1 MKIQIMAQSSG
12 YDFVEW
18 VKYMRKNI
26 FTSSQQQFGELL
38 EQGMMQGRSL
48 GDRYIGVLEA
58 RASTIRIDVLEQI
71 LKMMGIDFQEQI
83 RFYNMALEV
92 ARPAA
97 NESKKI
103 YPSDFLSIRQDLRT
117 AKEPSFIKSLDEST
131 KSYIYNNLVNLD
143 NNFYGTNR
151 LVDMQS
157 FNYFWTVVL
166 VEYYI
171 MTQSDSALSETTSKM
186 IQEKLKKILTPIVD
200 KCEEIFERTATK
212 GIAEGKNKFNEI
224 RTLIAKIDITFSMPK
239 SKREQLEYK
248 VNLRTQRITECF
260 NLVLS
265 NYLDKMLKLLRTI
278 SEKRVNFL
286 LLSLSAWSKEVLS
299 LMDSLNQLLR
309 TGNTDNG
316 SMSFGYKN
324 AISNNH
330 IELIYD
336 MSVQVN
342 RLELG
347 SRAIDY
353 LKYLLPEYDEKLIV
367 YLCNNESDANNYK
380 EWREELTTILSDR
393 NWMDKYAGPYAEL
406 KNSITNYLYLNNI
419 PIQDI

>member
-92 ARPAA
+92 ARSAA

-212 GIAEGKNKFNEI
+212 GIAEGKNRF
-224 RTLIAKIDITFSMPK
+224 D
-239 SKREQLEYK
+239 
-248 VNLRTQRITECF
+248 
-260 NLVLS
+260 
-265 NYLDKMLKLLRTI
+265 
-278 SEKRVNFL
+278 
-286 LLSLSAWSKEVLS
+286 
-299 LMDSLNQLLR
+299 
-309 TGNTDNG
+309 
-316 SMSFGYKN
+316 
-324 AISNNH
+324 
-330 IELIYD
+330 
-336 MSVQVN
+336 
-342 RLELG
+342 
-347 SRAIDY
+347 
-353 LKYLLPEYDEKLIV
+353 
-367 YLCNNESDANNYK
+367 
-380 EWREELTTILSDR
+380 
-393 NWMDKYAGPYAEL
+393 
-406 KNSITNYLYLNNI
+406 
-419 PIQDI
+419 

>member
-1 MKIQIMAQSSG
+1 
-12 YDFVEW
+12 
-18 VKYMRKNI
+18 
-26 FTSSQQQFGELL
+26 
-38 EQGMMQGRSL
+38 
-48 GDRYIGVLEA
+48 
-58 RASTIRIDVLEQI
+58 
-71 LKMMGIDFQEQI
+71 
-83 RFYNMALEV
+83 
-92 ARPAA
+92 
-97 NESKKI
+97 
-103 YPSDFLSIRQDLRT
+103 
-117 AKEPSFIKSLDEST
+117 
-131 KSYIYNNLVNLD
+131 
-143 NNFYGTNR
+143 
-151 LVDMQS
+151 
-157 FNYFWTVVL
+157 
-166 VEYYI
+166 
-171 MTQSDSALSETTSKM
+171 
-186 IQEKLKKILTPIVD
+186 
-200 KCEEIFERTATK
+200 
-212 GIAEGKNKFNEI
+212 
-224 RTLIAKIDITFSMPK
+224 
-239 SKREQLEYK
+239 
-248 VNLRTQRITECF
+248 
-260 NLVLS
+260 
-265 NYLDKMLKLLRTI
+265 
-278 SEKRVNFL
+278 
-286 LLSLSAWSKEVLS
+286 
-299 LMDSLNQLLR
+299 MDSLNQLLR